1 MPVTEPQPPAR
12 AGLDSPT
19 GCERGGVARST
30 SHRRG
35 DGTSL
40 PRLIPWLGPAFSARG
55 ILVWETSINPKGG
68 HVKLIGTI
76 TVVVA
81 AVAALL
87 VPMAGAAPTARPAA
101 AQLSQFEGTVVSVNR
116 DARTFRLRDI
126 ERGTARIK
134 VTRRTRFERIAGFSA
149 LRAGMR
155 RIEAKVK
162 RRKGVWVAAEVE
174 RSGGG
179 GEHGG
184 EDDRRGGD
192 DNGGNS
198 GPGGGGDD

>member
-1 MPVTEPQPPAR
+1 
-12 AGLDSPT
+12 
-19 GCERGGVARST
+19 
-30 SHRRG
+30 
-35 DGTSL
+35 
-40 PRLIPWLGPAFSARG
+40 LGPAFSARG

-68 HVKLIGTI
+68 HMKLIGTI
-76 TVVVA
+76 TVLA
-81 AVAALL
+81 AAMAALL
-87 VPMAGAAPTARPAA
+87 VPMAGATTTAPPAA
-101 AQLSQFEGTVVSVNR
+101 AQLSQFEGTVVSVNH
-116 DARTFRLRDI
+116 DARTFRLRDT

-134 VTRRTRFERIAGFSA
+134 VTSRTRFERIAGFSA

-162 RRKGVWVAAEVE
+162 RRNGVWVAAEVE

-184 EDDRRGGD
+184 EDDRRGADDRGGD
-192 DNGGNS
+192 DDRRGRDDHGGNS